1 MKFFESLGVSNETIL
16 ALEEMGF
23 ETPTPIQEES
33 IPLALEGRDI
43 LGQAQTGTGKTGAF
57 GIPIVEKVKRGHGT
71 QTLILAPTRELAMQV
86 SEQLK
91 QFSKYKKLKVSVIF
105 GGVSIERQISE
116 LKRKPEIIVGTPGRV
131 IDHINRK
138 TLKLNQITK
147 FVLDEADEMMNMGF
161 IDDVEFIMS
170 RLPEKDRQTLL
181 FSATMPKAIQ
191 ELVTKFMDQPKI
203 VKTMNHNQSDPQI
216 EEYYTIVKELEKLDV
231 FVDFLDV
238 HRPKLAIVFGRTKR
252 RVDELTSALIA
263 KGYLAEGLH
272 GDITQSKR
280 LEVLKKFKNDALQIL
295 VATDVAARGLD
306 ITGVTHVYNFDIP
319 QDAESYTHRIGRTGR
334 AGESGV
340 ALTFV
345 NPIEMGYLRLI
356 EETKGKTIRPL
367 RPPFK
372 EEVKA
377 AQAEVMIDKVRKYE
391 GKEIDE
397 EVYELSRK
405 LVETFDPLDII
416 TAFVSEYIN
425 DKEDDAIQLS
435 FEKPLPRRASSKQ
448 SNGKRKDF
456 NRGKKNERNNR
467 RKPNKRNTSRKK
479 RSDNKTFKQFMK

>member
-33 IPLALEGRDI
+33 IPFALEGRDI

-138 TLKLNQITK
+138 TLKLNHITK

-340 ALTFV
+340 ALTLV

-416 TAFVSEYIN
+416 TAFVSEYVN

>member
-33 IPLALEGRDI
+33 IPLALEGKDM

-71 QTLILAPTRELAMQV
+71 QALILAPTRELAMQV

-91 QFSKYKKLKVSVIF
+91 HFSKYKKLKVSVIF
-105 GGVSIERQISE
+105 GGVSIDRQISE
-116 LKRKPEIIVGTPGRV
+116 LKKKPEIIVGTPGRV

-138 TLKLNQITK
+138 TLKLNHITK

-416 TAFVSEYIN
+416 TAFVSEYVN
-425 DKEDDAIQLS
+425 DKEEDAIQLS

-448 SNGKRKDF
+448 SSGKRKDF